1 MSSLTLV
8 WIIFCDVL
16 TLFGVGWGMR
26 YDLPDF
32 AHIDYGFPLKW
43 ATHTLVTIAGPAN
56 TWTVDIPSLLI
67 DIAIWQTALV
77 LGTFFIELKNIRAR
91 RDLNP
96 RPPG

>member
-1 MSSLTLV
+1 
-8 WIIFCDVL
+8 
-16 TLFGVGWGMR
+16 MR
-26 YDLPDF
+26 YDWPDF

-43 ATHTLVTIAGPAN
+43 ATHTLAGPAN

-77 LGTFFIELKNIRAR
+77 LGTFFIELKSIRAR

>member
-1 MSSLTLV
+1 
-8 WIIFCDVL
+8 
-16 TLFGVGWGMR
+16 MR
-26 YDLPDF
+26 YDWPDF
-32 AHIDYGFPLKW
+32 VHIDYGFPLKW
-43 ATHTLVTIAGPAN
+43 ATHTLVTITGPAN

-77 LGTFFIELKNIRAR
+77 LGTFFIELKSIRAR